1 MKNTGLVRILKGA
14 KADLFKLNGDS
25 IGFTIGPLINGVAR
39 MDNIKLAI
47 DILLTDDDSV
57 AKKLRLQMVKV
68 NDSRKALQKSIVEQY
83 MKQVDS
89 NQKVLVV
96 LDEQS
101 SKGFNGIVAQNLADT
116 YKRPVIVGRLHNG
129 TASGS
134 FRSFGTF
141 DMKTFLIQS
150 GLVEEAMG
158 HPQAGGFT
166 VKEEKLDELLQ
177 YIENNLPEL
186 EDKEPTVT
194 YDLELNVSEVPEYI
208 QAVEQFNLLTGNG
221 FPKVIVRVN
230 GITVESAS
238 VIGKTQETVKI
249 KTFDNIELIKFKVN
263 EHYASELGYFD
274 TIDVVGQMNVNEWYN
289 FATKVKTI
297 TNQVMLNDY
306 RVQ

>member
-1 MKNTGLVRILKGA
+1 
-14 KADLFKLNGDS
+14 
-25 IGFTIGPLINGVAR
+25 
-39 MDNIKLAI
+39 
-47 DILLTDDDSV
+47 
-57 AKKLRLQMVKV
+57 
-68 NDSRKALQKSIVEQY
+68 
-83 MKQVDS
+83 
-89 NQKVLVV
+89 
-96 LDEQS
+96 
-101 SKGFNGIVAQNLADT
+101 
-116 YKRPVIVGRLHNG
+116 
-129 TASGS
+129 
-134 FRSFGTF
+134 
-141 DMKTFLIQS
+141 MKTFLIQS